1 MTDKELITG
10 IRNNSE
16 AAWRS
21 IYYGMKPGI
30 RLRIEPMLFN
40 VKDVTFYDI
49 YNEALM
55 ILMENIK
62 DGKLTE
68 NNADNLS
75 GYLYTICYRL
85 ALKRL
90 RKPLPPDDP
99 SGRNITTD
107 SGGTHIEVTGAKGI
121 EEDPNTLLTEDEW
134 VRNFLDRV
142 LDSMPLN
149 CKQILKRFYWEGL
162 SMDEIAPTMGL
173 KNANSAKTTKN
184 RCMDKFKKLAT
195 DLVADDERAEEAIR
209 RAVERDV
216 LRDLLERFR
225 QEDSGEIATAA
236 CKSGKTGKT
245 DKSPKEE

>member
-1 MTDKELITG
+1 MTDKELVTG

-16 AAWRS
+16 TVWKT

-30 RLRIEPMLFN
+30 RLRIEPMLLRM
-40 VKDVTFYDI
+40 KDVTFDDI
-49 YNEALM
+49 FDEALM
-55 ILMENIK
+55 LLMGNVK

-99 SGRNITTD
+99 SGPTD
-107 SGGTHIEVTGAKGI
+107 SGGNEIED
-121 EEDPNTLLTEDEW
+121 DPDTLPIEDEW
-134 VRNFLDRV
+134 IRNFLDRV
-142 LDSMPLN
+142 LDSLPLN
-149 CKQILKRFYWEGL
+149 CKQILKRFYWEEL

-184 RCMDKFKKLAT
+184 RCMDKFKKLVT
-195 DLVADDERAEEAIR
+195 DLLADDERAEEAIR
-209 RAVERDV
+209 RAVERAA

-225 QEDSGEIATAA
+225 HEDSGEIATAA
-236 CKSGKTGKT
+236 CKSGKTGK
-245 DKSPKEE
+245 SPKEE